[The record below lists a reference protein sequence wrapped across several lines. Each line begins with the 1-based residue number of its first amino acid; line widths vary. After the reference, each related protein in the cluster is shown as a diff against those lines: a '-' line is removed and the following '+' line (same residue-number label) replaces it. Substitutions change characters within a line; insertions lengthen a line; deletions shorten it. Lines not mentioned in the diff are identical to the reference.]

1 MRNNSMEVFMNQ
13 EQKTIRVMGTGF
25 VKTAPDTTRLS
36 FEVDSL
42 HDTYEKAYA
51 EAAVGNKNLRDTL
64 EKLDIP
70 KDSLKTTNFSITKE
84 TEWRRKEDKY
94 VFVGFKLRQKLAIEL
109 PLDSI
114 ITSKVMS
121 ALGNAWSE
129 LEVNISFIKKDTHDV
144 KLQIVESAVKDAR
157 EKAEVIAATLGH
169 KLGGIISADYSKRS
183 IDINYHEER
192 LAICDGG
199 FGDKNSS
206 IDYTPDDIEAGDTIE
221 TVWYLE

>member
-1 MRNNSMEVFMNQ
+1 MNQ

-25 VKTAPDTTRLS
+25 VKTAPDTTRLT

-42 HDTYEKAYA
+42 HDSYEKAYA
-51 EAAVGNKNLRDTL
+51 DAAVGNKNLRETL
-64 EKLDIP
+64 KMLDIP

-84 TEWRRKEDKY
+84 TEWRRKEERR
-94 VFVGFKLRQKLAIEL
+94 VFVGFKLRQELAIEL
-109 PLDSI
+109 PLDSV

-121 ALGNAWSE
+121 ALGKAWPE
-129 LEVNISFIKKDTHDV
+129 LEVDISFIKKDTHDV
-144 KLQIVESAVKDAR
+144 KLQILESAVKDAR

-192 LAICDGG
+192 LALRDGG
-199 FGDKNSS
+199 FCDKDAS

>member
-1 MRNNSMEVFMNQ
+1 MNQ

-94 VFVGFKLRQKLAIEL
+94 VFVGFKLRQNLAIEL
-109 PLDSI
+109 PLDSV

-121 ALGNAWSE
+121 TLGKAWPE
-129 LEVNISFIKKDTHDV
+129 LDVDISFVKKDTHDV
-144 KLQIVESAVKDAR
+144 KLQI
-157 EKAEVIAATLGH
+157 L
-169 KLGGIISADYSKRS
+169 
-183 IDINYHEER
+183 
-192 LAICDGG
+192 
-199 FGDKNSS
+199 
-206 IDYTPDDIEAGDTIE
+206 
-221 TVWYLE
+221 

>member
-1 MRNNSMEVFMNQ
+1 MSQ

-25 VKTAPDTTRLS
+25 VKTAPDTTRLT
-36 FEVDSL
+36 FEVDSQ

-51 EAAVGNKNLRDTL
+51 EAAVGNKNLRETL
-64 EKLDIP
+64 EKLNIP

-84 TEWRRKEDKY
+84 TEWKRKEDKF
-94 VFVGFKLRQKLAIEL
+94 VFVGFKLNQNLAIEL
-109 PLDSI
+109 PLDSV

-121 ALGNAWSE
+121 ALGKAWPE
-129 LEVNISFIKKDTHDV
+129 LEVNIAHDV

-157 EKAEVIAATLGH
+157 EKAEVIATTLGH

-192 LAICDGG
+192 LAICDG
-199 FGDKNSS
+199 KMPESQS

>member
-1 MRNNSMEVFMNQ
+1 
-13 EQKTIRVMGTGF
+13 
-25 VKTAPDTTRLS
+25 
-36 FEVDSL
+36 
-42 HDTYEKAYA
+42 
-51 EAAVGNKNLRDTL
+51 
-64 EKLDIP
+64 
-70 KDSLKTTNFSITKE
+70 
-84 TEWRRKEDKY
+84 
-94 VFVGFKLRQKLAIEL
+94 
-109 PLDSI
+109 
-114 ITSKVMS
+114 MS

-129 LEVNISFIKKDTHDV
+129 LEVNISFIKKDTHDI

-192 LAICDGG
+192 LRLCDSGCC
-199 FGDKNSS
+199 DKEAS